1 MRRLDA
7 ASICHL
13 VPNEKCTVKPAY
25 FKEEHIVSERKSID
39 CRDYPSERG
48 CTLRIEGAEEEVLDA
63 AVNHA
68 ITSHGHTDNP
78 GLREEIRKLLK
89 PAN

>member
-1 MRRLDA
+1 M
-7 ASICHL
+7 SG
-13 VPNEKCTVKPAY
+13 
-25 FKEEHIVSERKSID
+25 RKAID

-48 CTLRIEGAEEEVLDA
+48 CTLRLEGTEEEVLDA

-78 GLREEIRKLLK
+78 ELREQIRGLLK
-89 PAN
+89 PVE

>member
-1 MRRLDA
+1 MAD
-7 ASICHL
+7 
-13 VPNEKCTVKPAY
+13 
-25 FKEEHIVSERKSID
+25 RKAID

-48 CTLRIEGAEEEVLDA
+48 CTLRVEGTEEEVLEA

-78 GLREEIRKLLK
+78 ELRDQIRGLLK
-89 PAN
+89 PAE

>member
-1 MRRLDA
+1 MAD
-7 ASICHL
+7 
-13 VPNEKCTVKPAY
+13 
-25 FKEEHIVSERKSID
+25 RKSID

-48 CTLRIEGAEEEVLDA
+48 CTLRLEGTEEEVLEV

-78 GLREEIRKLLK
+78 ELRDQIHGLMKSAE
-89 PAN
+89 

>member
-1 MRRLDA
+1 M
-7 ASICHL
+7 
-13 VPNEKCTVKPAY
+13 
-25 FKEEHIVSERKSID
+25 SERRAID

-48 CTLRIEGAEEEVLDA
+48 CTLRVEGTEEEVLDT

-78 GLREEIRKLLK
+78 ELREQIRSLLK
-89 PAN
+89 PVE

>member
-1 MRRLDA
+1 MPD
-7 ASICHL
+7 
-13 VPNEKCTVKPAY
+13 
-25 FKEEHIVSERKSID
+25 RKAID

-48 CTLRIEGAEEEVLDA
+48 CTLRVEGTEEEVLDA

-78 GLREEIRKLLK
+78 ELREQIRGLLK
-89 PAN
+89 PVE